1 MDYKKLKIE
10 TNAVTRN
17 LRELENE
24 TGSIYES
31 IMIISKRANQIAMD
45 IKEDLVRESE
55 QFVSTMDNLEEVF
68 ENREQIEIAK
78 YFEHLPKPTL
88 IAVQEYIND
97 EIYIRNPNKEES
109 EETPE

>member
-24 TGSIYES
+24 TGSIYET
-31 IMIISKRANQIAMD
+31 IMIIAKRANQISMV
-45 IKEDLVRESE
+45 IKEDLQRESE

-68 ENREQIEIAK
+68 ENREQIELAK
-78 YFEHLPKPTL
+78 LYEALPKPTL
-88 IAVQEYIND
+88 IALYEFQHKKVYYRRGTQEN
-97 EIYIRNPNKEES
+97 
-109 EETPE
+109 

>member
-17 LRELENE
+17 LFELENE

-31 IMIISKRANQIAMD
+31 IMIISKRANQISMV
-45 IKEDLVRESE
+45 IKEDLQHESE

-68 ENREQIEIAK
+68 ENREQIELAK
-78 YFEHLPKPTL
+78 LYEALPKPTL
-88 IAVQEYIND
+88 IALHEFQQRKVYHRRGTQEN
-97 EIYIRNPNKEES
+97 
-109 EETPE
+109 

>member
-31 IMIISKRANQIAMD
+31 IMIVAKRANQISMD

-68 ENREQIEIAK
+68 ENREQIELARF
-78 YFEHLPKPTL
+78 YESLPKPTL
-88 IAVQEYIND
+88 IALHEFQQKKVYHRRGNQN
-97 EIYIRNPNKEES
+97 N
-109 EETPE
+109 